1 MQKRNSTA
9 KSENEHG
16 YKHGKVLRLWKLNHS
31 LRTRKWKIR
40 RRDQNHETV
49 ELASKIANWENER
62 RLRCDQLRWSINKYS
77 VRAEIL
83 D

>member
-1 MQKRNSTA
+1 MQKGNSIA

-16 YKHGKVLRLWKLNHS
+16 YKHGKVLWFWKLNHS
-31 LRTRKWKIR
+31 LRKRKRKIR
-40 RRDQNHETV
+40 RRDQNNETIK
-49 ELASKIANWENER
+49 LALKIANWENER
-62 RLRCDQLRWSINKYS
+62 RLRCDQLCRSINKYS